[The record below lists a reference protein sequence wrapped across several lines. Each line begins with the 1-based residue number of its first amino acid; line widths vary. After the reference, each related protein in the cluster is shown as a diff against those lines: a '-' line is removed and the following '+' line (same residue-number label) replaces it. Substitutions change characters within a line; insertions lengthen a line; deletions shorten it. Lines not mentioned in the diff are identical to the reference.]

1 MKITD
6 KNLQYLTILGV
17 LLMILMFYF
26 LPYKMLDNKKDSLKK
41 EVNEL
46 QSVYDVLKVD
56 EDKKDFYKKGIN
68 ELGKRTEVLNKSF
81 PAELSQEYLI
91 YVINDME
98 KTLSIKFPG
107 VNIGLVEEAVFDK
120 NKKEAKASTGDQEAQ
135 NSETGAQQADA
146 NEQIQKQESKE
157 IVIKRNLVT
166 NAAMSYSQ
174 LKDFIKYIY
183 GTQPLIDGE
192 KKRIVMENLSL
203 AVNNESGLINAS
215 FGLTFYGIQSNE
227 RKKEIINL
235 GEFPIGKNGI
245 FVPFSEFGAN
255 SSSLQGNSTTQ
266 AETPDFFLMLSPT
279 SADQTTVVA
288 GKASG
293 ANSSSFV
300 YSDANSFVNVTF
312 EVFKNNGAYFYKYSA
327 GNDKYPKD
335 NTAISFI
342 PGKSLDLKVISNT
355 RNGSND
361 KSGANVKIINKTDM
375 PFNITRAGD
384 DKSNPRFKLVSKT
397 GTITV
402 N

>member
-17 LLMILMFYF
+17 LLMILIFYF
-26 LPYKMLDNKKDSLKK
+26 LPYKILDNKKDSLKN

-56 EDKKDFYKKGIN
+56 EDKKEFYKKGIT
-68 ELGKRTEVLNKSF
+68 ELGKRAEILNKSF

-91 YVINDME
+91 YVLTDME

-107 VNIGLVEEAVFDK
+107 VNIGIVEEAVFDK
-120 NKKEAKASTGDQEAQ
+120 NKKDKNSNQTDDEAPQA
-135 NSETGAQQADA
+135 ETSAQQSEATVA
-146 NEQIQKQESKE
+146 EQKPENKE
-157 IVIKRNLVT
+157 IIIKRNMVT
-166 NAAMSYSQ
+166 SASMSYAQ
-174 LKDFIKYIY
+174 LKDFIRYIY
-183 GTQPLIDGE
+183 GTEPIVDSA

-203 AVNNESGLINAS
+203 SLNNDNGLLKAD
-215 FGLTFYGIQSNE
+215 FGLVFYGIHSNE
-227 RKKEIINL
+227 RKKEVIDL

-245 FVPFSEFGAN
+245 FVPFEGFGA
-255 SSSLQGNSTTQ
+255 SSSPAAGNSGTQ
-266 AETPDFFLMLSPT
+266 SETPDFFLMLSPT
-279 SADQTTVVA
+279 SADQTSVVA

-293 ANSSSFV
+293 ANSSAFV

-335 NTAISFI
+335 NTAVSFI
-342 PGKSLDLKVISNT
+342 PGKSLDLKVISNF
-355 RNGSND
+355 RNGSED
-361 KSGANVKIINKTDM
+361 KSGANVKIINNTDM
-375 PFNITRAGD
+375 PFNIVRTGD
-384 DKSNPRFKLVSKT
+384 DKNNPRFKLASKT
-397 GTITV
+397 GTITG